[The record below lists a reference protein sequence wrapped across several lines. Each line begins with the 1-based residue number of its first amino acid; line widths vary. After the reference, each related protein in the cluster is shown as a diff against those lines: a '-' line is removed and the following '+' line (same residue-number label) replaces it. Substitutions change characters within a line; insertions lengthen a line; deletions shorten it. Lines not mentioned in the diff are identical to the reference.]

1 MRLSHK
7 IQYLAL
13 ICLAKFICIIPRK
26 WALNLGSFVGWFG
39 WTTGMRRDLVL
50 SNIANARPSASS
62 TELKAIGKQA
72 AKNFGRTVAE
82 FIRYG
87 IKDRDDLLQV
97 VKVENLSLLSDA
109 LNKGSGAILLT
120 GHFGAWAIY
129 FATIAMRDI
138 PLSLLVG
145 KQHNEKVD
153 SFIHKI
159 PGDRVEFITK
169 GRTAIKVILEKLRA
183 GRAVVMVADQHA
195 GAGGIVVPFLGKNA
209 STLPLPGSFSVKYKV
224 PVFMMSGHRNED
236 GTHTV
241 TISELPVPERITANE
256 QKVAVL
262 ETYNQELGKVIT
274 ERPEQYFWYHRRWR
288 EESES
293 TENE

>member
-7 IQYLAL
+7 IQYFTLV
-13 ICLAKFICIIPRK
+13 CLARFICVIPRI
-26 WALNLGSFVGWFG
+26 WALNLGACVGWFG
-39 WTTGMRRDLVL
+39 WAIGMRRKLAL
-50 SNIANARPSASS
+50 SNIANARPEASEA
-62 TELKAIGKQA
+62 ELKKIGKQA
-72 AKNFGRTVAE
+72 AKNFGRTTAE
-82 FIRYG
+82 FIRFG
-87 IKDRDDLLQV
+87 IKDRDDLLEV
-97 VKVENLSLLSDA
+97 VKIKNLELLNDGLA
-109 LNKGSGAILLT
+109 KGNGAILLT

-129 FATIAMRDI
+129 FATIAMRDV

-153 SFIHKI
+153 EFIHKI

-195 GAGGIVVPFLGKNA
+195 GAGGVVVPFLGKNA

-224 PVFMMSGHRNED
+224 PVFMMSGHRED
-236 GTHTV
+236 NGTHTV
-241 TISELPVPERITANE
+241 TISELPLSESGSTE
-256 QKVAVL
+256 QQKIAVL
-262 ETYNQELGKVIT
+262 KTYNEELGKVIA

-288 EESES
+288 EESE
-293 TENE
+293 TPVN

>member
-13 ICLAKFICIIPRK
+13 VFLARFICILPRS
-26 WALNLGSFVGWFG
+26 WALSLGASVGWFG
-39 WTTGMRRDLVL
+39 WTIGMRRELVL
-50 SNIANARPSASS
+50 SNIANARPTASQA
-62 TELKAIGKQA
+62 ELKRIGKQA
-72 AKNFGRTVAE
+72 AKNFGRTIAE

-87 IKDRDDLLQV
+87 IKDRDRLPQLV
-97 VKVENLSLLSDA
+97 SIKNLELLSDA
-109 LNKGSGAILLT
+109 LNRGNGAILLT

-129 FATIAMRDI
+129 FAAIAMRDV

-145 KQHNEKVD
+145 KQHNAKVD
-153 SFIHKI
+153 EFIHKI

-169 GRTAIKVILEKLRA
+169 GRTAIKSILEKLQA

-195 GAGGIVVPFLGKNA
+195 GDGGIVVPFLGKNA

-224 PVFMMSGHRNED
+224 PVFMMSGHREED
-236 GTHTV
+236 GSHTV
-241 TISELPVPERITANE
+241 NISELPVPACDSTNE
-256 QKVAVL
+256 QKIAVVK
-262 ETYNQELGKVIT
+262 TYNEELGKVVA

-288 EESES
+288 EESETPS
-293 TENE
+293 S

>member
-7 IQYLAL
+7 IQYFALLSLAR
-13 ICLAKFICIIPRK
+13 FICVIPRE
-26 WALNLGSFVGWFG
+26 WALNLGSCVGWLG
-39 WTTGMRRDLVL
+39 WTSGMRRNLVL
-50 SNIANARPSASS
+50 SNIANARPQASEA
-62 TELKAIGKQA
+62 ELKKIGKQA
-72 AKNFGRTVAE
+72 AKNFGRTIAE

-87 IKDRDDLLQV
+87 IKDRDRLLEV
-97 VKVENLSLLSDA
+97 VKVENLQLLSDA
-109 LNKGSGAILLT
+109 LAKGNGAILLT

-129 FATIAMRDI
+129 FATIAMQDV

-145 KQHNEKVD
+145 KQHNAKVD
-153 SFIHKI
+153 EFIHKI

-169 GRTAIKVILEKLRA
+169 GRTAIKVILEKLKA

-209 STLPLPGSFSVKYKV
+209 STLPLPGSFSVKYNA

-241 TISELPVPERITANE
+241 SISELPVPTCETANE
-256 QKVAVL
+256 QKVAVV
-262 ETYNQELGKVIT
+262 ETYSKELGKVVA

-288 EESES
+288 EESE
-293 TENE
+293 TPVD